1 MRRGFTLIETVVVLL
16 VLALVAGV
24 AAPAIGRGLD
34 AIALRTE
41 VAGIA
46 SFLRAARAQ
55 AIARRRSVEVRID
68 RDGHT
73 LVRQDAADGR
83 SAADGG
89 TAADGGSAAD
99 GENARAGAAVHHLS
113 SRLRLTADGPADRPV
128 TFFAHGLSSGAR
140 LLVDSPDAGRFVVTV
155 DPLTGRVATR
165 RGQS

>member
-1 MRRGFTLIETVVVLL
+1 MRRGFTLVETVVVLF
-16 VLALVAGV
+16 VLALAAGV

-68 RDGHT
+68 RDGQT
-73 LVRQDAADGR
+73 LVRDDAADGAG
-83 SAADGG
+83 AADEG
-89 TAADGGSAAD
+89 TG
-99 GENARAGAAVHHLS
+99 RAGAAVHHLS
-113 SRLRLTADGPADRPV
+113 PRLRLTADGPAGRPV
-128 TFFAHGLSSGAR
+128 TFFARGLSSGAR